1 MWAPSPPLW
10 WNIPI
15 YSWNCR
21 TPYRRFKTE
30 SFLVWHLG
38 KPRGKPLIQSV
49 SDLSKGW
56 LSVILG
62 LLTHHDPSNF
72 LWLTWLTFFF
82 TWFLGPWWFN
92 KSMAARINGGG
103 QNVRRKAIYC
113 PFCQPSKVCFPSRCP
128 NCCWFVMLFNSH
140 VIFRPWSS
148 YTYVIATPKELKK
161 KSAFRYQCSKPKK
174 DRNVIH
180 QEKNIGFHQL
190 LNLGNLGFCW

>member
-49 SDLSKGW
+49 SDLFKGW
-56 LSVILG
+56 LSVIVG
-62 LLTHHDPSNF
+62 LLSHQIFYGSLGWHFSSPDFLDHDGLISP
-72 LWLTWLTFFF
+72 WL
-82 TWFLGPWWFN
+82 LG
-92 KSMAARINGGG
+92 AAGGG
-103 QNVRRKAIYC
+103 QNVSRKAIYC

-128 NCCWFVMLFNSH
+128 NCCRFVMLFNSH

-148 YTYVIATPKELKK
+148 YTYVIATP
-161 KSAFRYQCSKPKK
+161 
-174 DRNVIH
+174 
-180 QEKNIGFHQL
+180 
-190 LNLGNLGFCW
+190 